1 MRIGQV
7 RQIFINPVNIPYL
20 SIEECYRQTAALHRY
35 MSITS
40 SKEDN
45 RVYNT

>member
-7 RQIFINPVNIPYL
+7 RQIFINPVNNPYL
-20 SIEECYRQTAALHRY
+20 SIEECYRQTTALYRY

-40 SKEDN
+40 SKEDKH
-45 RVYNT
+45 VYNT